1 MESLNV
7 RNQPEANQLSALDT
21 AKRFC
26 REVAKNKQVYTYRDG
41 SCLVSTTNQEH
52 YRDFVKRTKITKI

>member
-7 RNQPEANQLSALDT
+7 RNQPDANQLSALDA

-41 SCLVSTTNQEH
+41 SCLVSTTNQER
-52 YRDFVKRTKITKI
+52 YKDFVKRAKLSRV

>member
-7 RNQPEANQLSALDT
+7 RNQPEANQLSALDA

-41 SCLVSTTNQEH
+41 SCLVSSHTPCGCV
-52 YRDFVKRTKITKI
+52 D

>member
-7 RNQPEANQLSALDT
+7 RNQPEANQLSALDA

-26 REVAKNKQVYTYRDG
+26 REVAKNKQVYTYRDR
-41 SCLVSTTNQEH
+41 SCLVSTTNQER
-52 YRDFVKRTKITKI
+52 YKDFVKRTKITKI